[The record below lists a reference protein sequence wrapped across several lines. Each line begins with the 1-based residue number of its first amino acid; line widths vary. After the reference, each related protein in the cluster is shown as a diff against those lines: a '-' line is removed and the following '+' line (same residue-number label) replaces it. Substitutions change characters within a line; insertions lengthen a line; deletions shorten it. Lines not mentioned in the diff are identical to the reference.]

1 MKIFR
6 AALGII
12 FASSATFASDSDAET
27 SRKIETL
34 LKANEALI
42 KANTELLQANRIL
55 ESKIDLSSKEVTRS
69 LVDSMT
75 VKDKALF
82 WNKSKS
88 AKSKGNKGP
97 RVQSIGKIQF
107 GDDSTLFVADWKQAK
122 LFALDLVSLFNV
134 YKSHL
139 DSCTGMKTDDTFF
152 ASHLFQ
158 SALLPPDLPTALISM
173 I

>member
-12 FASSATFASDSDAET
+12 FASSATFASDSDADT

-55 ESKIDLSSKEVTRS
+55 ESRIDLSSKEVTHS

-75 VKDKALF
+75 VKDKAIF

-122 LFALDLVSLFNV
+122 LFALDLVSLFIV

-139 DSCTGMKTDDTFF
+139 DLCSGMKTDDPF
-152 ASHLFQ
+152 
-158 SALLPPDLPTALISM
+158 LLATYYSQLCCPRISLQP
-173 I
+173 